1 MKEFTCIICPRG
13 CQLKVDDNMNVTGNF
28 CPRGKDYAI
37 SEITDPRRTI
47 TTTIRVINR
56 EDTLVSVKTSA
67 PVPKGM
73 IFKVMEVIDTL
84 SINAPCKIGDI
95 AKANI
100 LDLGIDILVTKEIE

>member
-1 MKEFTCIICPRG
+1 MKEFICIICPRG